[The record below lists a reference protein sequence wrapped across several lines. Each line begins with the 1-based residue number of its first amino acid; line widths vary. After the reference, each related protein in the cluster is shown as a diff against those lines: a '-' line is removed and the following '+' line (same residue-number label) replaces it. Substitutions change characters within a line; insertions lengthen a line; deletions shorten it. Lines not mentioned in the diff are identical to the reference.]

1 MKKSLRLRLFVYTV
15 ILLLP
20 TLACNAILPGNG
32 GDEPEAP
39 TPMAATEEQPP
50 SGEET
55 GGELQ
60 EEPAPTAE
68 PAATPTESGPVAIDD
83 LQQVQQAVVQII
95 AEGSFVDPQ
104 VGQQLNVAGS
114 GSGFIIDPSGIAV
127 TNNHVVTGAALLR
140 VHVGGQSEPLNARVL
155 GVSECSDLAV
165 IDIDGEGFPYLD
177 WYSGD
182 LNVGLDVYAAGFPLG
197 DPEFTLTR
205 GIISKADAGGETSWA
220 SIDSALEHDAT
231 INPGN
236 SGGPLVTSDGRVVGV
251 NYASRGDTNQYYAIA
266 RDEAVSVIEQL
277 RQGNNVTS
285 IGINGTAVAAPDAN
299 LYGIWVASVES
310 GSPADQVGVEAG
322 DIVTRLENLVLATDG
337 TMSDYC
343 DILRSRRPDDVMR
356 IEVLRFATEEV
367 LEGQLNGDPLVV
379 TVDFSQQLGD
389 EVADTEPSAEGGGAA
404 GYSDYTLI
412 NDNSGQLEVE
422 VPTAWADVDGSPW
435 TADDGSLLGPAV
447 AAAPDL
453 ESYYTTWATPGL
465 EFAALTEM
473 SSDVTVAGVL
483 DLFDFSDDCTYAG
496 RENYSDAL
504 YAGQYDVWENCGSD
518 NAAYI
523 IVATEPEDGTFVS
536 VVAVQVVTDADLEAL
551 DHILDSFVI
560 YR

>member
-1 MKKSLRLRLFVYTV
+1 MKNCLRLRLFVYS
-15 ILLLP
+15 ILLFLP
-20 TLACNAILPGNG
+20 ILACNALSPGNG

-39 TPMAATEEQPP
+39 TPPAADEEQPTP
-50 SGEET
+50 VEE
-55 GGELQ
+55 
-60 EEPAPTAE
+60 APTATAE
-68 PAATPTESGPVAIDD
+68 PTPTESGPAAIND

-140 VHVGGQSEPLNARVL
+140 VYVGGQSEPLNARVL

-177 WYSGD
+177 WYSDD

-251 NYASRGDTNQYYAIA
+251 NYASRGDTNQYFAIA
-266 RDEAVSVIEQL
+266 RNEAISVIERL
-277 RQGNNVTS
+277 SQGDDVTS
-285 IGINGTAVAAPDAN
+285 IGINGTAVAAPESN
-299 LYGIWVASVES
+299 LYGIWVASIES
-310 GSPADQVGVEAG
+310 GSPADQAGVEPG

-367 LEGQLNGDPLVV
+367 LEGQLNGDPLAV
-379 TVDFSQQLGD
+379 TVDFSQMLD
-389 EVADTEPSAEGGGAA
+389 EEVADDEPSAEGGAA
-404 GYSDYTLI
+404 GYPSYTI
-412 NDNSGQLEVE
+412 VSDNSGQLEVE
-422 VPTAWADVDGSPW
+422 VPTAWSDVDGAPW
-435 TADDGSLLGPAV
+435 TADDGSPLGPAV

-453 ESYYTTWATPGL
+453 ESYYTSWATPGV

-473 SSDVTVAGVL
+473 GSDVTVPSVL

-496 RENYSDAL
+496 REDYADAL
-504 YAGQYDVWENCGSD
+504 YTGQYDVWQDCGGS

-523 IVATEPEDGTFVS
+523 IVATQPDDGSFLT

-551 DHILDSFVI
+551 DRILDSFVV

>member
-1 MKKSLRLRLFVYTV
+1 MKKHLRLRLFVYSLV
-15 ILLLP
+15 LFLP
-20 TLACNAILPGNG
+20 ILACNALSPGNG
-32 GDEPEAP
+32 GNEPQAP
-39 TPMAATEEQPP
+39 TPVA
-50 SGEET
+50 
-55 GGELQ
+55 
-60 EEPAPTAE
+60 EEPTPVEEGGVAPAEE
-68 PAATPTESGPVAIDD
+68 PAATAEPTPVESGPVAITD
-83 LQQVQQAVVQII
+83 LQQVQSAVVQII

-114 GSGFIIDPSGIAV
+114 GTGFIIDPSGIAV

-140 VHVGGQSEPLNARVL
+140 VYVGGQSEPVNARVL

-205 GIISKADAGGETSWA
+205 GIVSKADAGGETSWA

-236 SGGPLVTSDGRVVGV
+236 SGGPLITSDAHVVGV
-251 NYASRGDTNQYYAIA
+251 NYASRGDTNQYFAIA
-266 RDEAVSVIEQL
+266 RDEARSVIEQL
-277 RQGNNVTS
+277 RQGNDVTS
-285 IGINGTAVAAPDAN
+285 IGINGTAVAAPESN
-299 LYGIWVASVES
+299 LYGIWVASIES
-310 GSPADQVGVEAG
+310 GSPADQAGVRPG

-343 DILRSRRPDDVMR
+343 DILRSRQPDDVMR
-356 IEVLRFATEEV
+356 VEVLRFDTQEV

-379 TVDFSQQLGD
+379 TVDFSQMLD
-389 EVADTEPSAEGGGAA
+389 EEVADSGSTEGEGGVA
-404 GYSDYTLI
+404 GYPSYTVI
-412 NDNSGQLEVE
+412 SDNSGQLEVE

-447 AAAPDL
+447 AAAPNL
-453 ESYYTTWATPGL
+453 ESYYTSWDTPGV

-473 SSDVTVAGVL
+473 GSDVTVPGVL
-483 DLFDFSDDCTYAG
+483 DLFDFTDDCTFAG
-496 RENYSDAL
+496 RDDYSDAL
-504 YAGQYDVWENCGSD
+504 YTGQFDVWQDCGSS

-523 IVATEPEDGTFVS
+523 IVATQPEDGSFVN

-551 DHILDSFVI
+551 DHILDSFVV